1 MTNRYTIARICELY
15 MGYNIPLADIAR
27 MVGVGANTVSRTID
41 KVLKFRSITDR
52 NTHLIVG
59 MFKMEEV

>member
-1 MTNRYTIARICELY
+1 MTRHTIARICELY
-15 MGYNIPLADIAR
+15 MGYNMPLADIAR

-59 MFKMEEV
+59 RFKMEEV